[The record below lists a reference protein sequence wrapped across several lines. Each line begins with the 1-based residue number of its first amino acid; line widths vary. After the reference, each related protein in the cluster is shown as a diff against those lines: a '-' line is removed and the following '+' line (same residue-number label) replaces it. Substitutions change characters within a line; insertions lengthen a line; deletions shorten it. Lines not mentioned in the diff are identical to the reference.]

1 MNFSCDF
8 LIVYFIKFLKPGK
21 KQKRA
26 TNCLRNSLIFKW
38 AQLGL
43 NQ

>member
-1 MNFSCDF
+1 MKKKRAENKKAAPFSC
-8 LIVYFIKFLKPGK
+8 
-21 KQKRA
+21 
-26 TNCLRNSLIFKW
+26 NCLIFKW